1 MQLPNLYTLPN
12 DLYDYYGSS
21 GTQLRLDDD
30 GLATGLTI
38 CATADAILGATS
50 VNVTPLQS
58 PLLKGSILVFAG
70 AGMVQSLEV
79 TLSAIAKV
87 GATSLTVNALLA
99 PVDNGSTAQDN
110 GINLATALR
119 LTKACQFGTSQVKLY
134 CCSRYD
140 DSQLYAN
147 STENGS
153 VKRWATALGGRWLGR
168 RRSQGCPKSIE
179 LDADESLDEMKAVK
193 NNGLNIEDIGTRTA
207 GWPFW
212 SNTTIDLR
220 YNYAKVRVESLTSE
234 ATPTVYGQFVDW
246 NSLFFAGEY

>member
-12 DLYDYYGSS
+12 DLYDYYGAS
-21 GTQLRLDDD
+21 GVQLRLDDD

-38 CATADAILGATS
+38 CCTADAILEATS
-50 VNVTPLQS
+50 LNVSPIQS
-58 PLLKGSILVFAG
+58 PLLKGSVLVFAG
-70 AGMVQSLEV
+70 AGMAQALEV
-79 TLSAIAKV
+79 TLSAIARV

-99 PVDNGSTAQDN
+99 PVNSGSTAQDN

-119 LTKACQFGTSQVKLY
+119 LTKACQFGTSRVKLY

-153 VKRWATALGGRWLGR
+153 VKRWATALAGEWLGR
-168 RRSQGCPKSIE
+168 RRSQGCPKGIQ
-179 LDADESLDEMKAVK
+179 LDAEESLDEMKAVK

-212 SNTTIDLR
+212 SNSTVDLR
-220 YNYAKVRVESLTSE
+220 YSYAKVRVEPITSE
-234 ATPTVYGQFVDW
+234 QTPTVYAQFVDW
-246 NSLFFAGEY
+246 NSLLFFDY